1 MAINDL
7 YKWHISYMV
16 DHISQRL
23 DKIVFEQM
31 TFVVFFRLISTVNRT
46 CILLLTLHSKVE
58 CSKM

>member
-23 DKIVFEQM
+23 DKIVFQSHLY
-31 TFVVFFRLISTVNRT
+31 F
-46 CILLLTLHSKVE
+46 TLNFAFKSRVL
-58 CSKM
+58 